1 MWGVTIAVLTRG
13 ACLLLSMCVGR
24 LGAVCGNRQC
34 ELGEACSP
42 IDVSTVQAG
51 GSVSTTTT
59 GGAPANS
66 STCCLADCP
75 IVVQPCSAD
84 TVTGL
89 ACSGH
94 GSCLT
99 GSGVCRCFEG
109 YGGDACNCCSDQ
121 YTAVVASGGSGA
133 VVRCVLLAGVLSTC
147 VDGVLDG
154 LEQGV
159 DCGGVCPSCNS
170 SQLLASGGSSKALA
184 DLSPAGRAALVT
196 TAVVG
201 TLLAATLVAVEM
213 RRRRHQ
219 TIVVIGTQP
228 RRQSIQTSAVCPVAV
243 DSSVGTSNGPRKSSS
258 SATMGD
264 RVAKIIGRDGS
275 DGGGIGVAS
284 VSGGRSVAAVTV
296 MPSSRVVDIQPPA
309 AVPAHWS

>member
-1 MWGVTIAVLTRG
+1 M
-13 ACLLLSMCVGR
+13 
-24 LGAVCGNRQC
+24 
-34 ELGEACSP
+34 
-42 IDVSTVQAG
+42 
-51 GSVSTTTT
+51 
-59 GGAPANS
+59 
-66 STCCLADCP
+66 
-75 IVVQPCSAD
+75 
-84 TVTGL
+84 
-89 ACSGH
+89 
-94 GSCLT
+94 
-99 GSGVCRCFEG
+99 
-109 YGGDACNCCSDQ
+109 
-121 YTAVVASGGSGA
+121 
-133 VVRCVLLAGVLSTC
+133 RCVLLAGVLSTC

-219 TIVVIGTQP
+219 TIVVTGTQP
-228 RRQSIQTSAVCPVAV
+228 RRQSIQTSAVCPVPA
-243 DSSVGTSNGPRKSSS
+243 DLSVGNGPRKSSS
-258 SATMGD
+258 GTTMGD

-284 VSGGRSVAAVTV
+284 GSGGRSVAAVTV